1 MNEKTLKIAIS
12 SQKGGVG
19 KSTCTILVAG
29 VLHYL
34 KNFNCAIVDGDDP
47 QHSIHVLRQRD
58 MEVVG
63 QSDFLKVALYRQFER
78 IHKKSYPII
87 RSNPVSAVEDL
98 EKYQQEHPEQHFDI
112 VLFDLPGTLRSEG
125 VIYTISQM
133 DYVFVPL
140 KADNIVMQSSLQF
153 AEVLDEEL
161 VQKHNCNLK
170 GIHLFWN
177 MLDRRERTDI
187 YQRWNA
193 VIRED
198 NLHLMETRIPA
209 SARFN
214 KELSAERNSIFR
226 STLFPPDT
234 RQLRGSGVMELAE
247 EICSI
252 IDLK

>member
-34 KNFNCAIVDGDDP
+34 KNFNCAIVDGDAP

-58 MEVVG
+58 MEAVG

-87 RSNPVSAVEDL
+87 RSTPVSAVEEL
-98 EKYQQEHPEQHFDI
+98 EKYQREHPEQHFDI

-140 KADNIVMQSSLQF
+140 KADNIVMQSSLP
-153 AEVLDEEL
+153 V
-161 VQKHNCNLK
+161 
-170 GIHLFWN
+170 
-177 MLDRRERTDI
+177 RR
-187 YQRWNA
+187 
-193 VIRED
+193 
-198 NLHLMETRIPA
+198 
-209 SARFN
+209 SARRGAGAETKLQSQRDTPFL
-214 KELSAERNSIFR
+214 EYARSAGAHGYLPAVERR
-226 STLFPPDT
+226 DP
-234 RQLRGSGVMELAE
+234 RG
-247 EICSI
+247 
-252 IDLK
+252 

>member
-58 MEVVG
+58 MEAVG

-98 EKYQQEHPEQHFDI
+98 EKYQREHPEQHFDI
-112 VLFDLPGTLRSEG
+112 VLFDLPARCAARGCLHHLADGLCLRTLEG
-125 VIYTISQM
+125 GQYRH
-133 DYVFVPL
+133 
-140 KADNIVMQSSLQF
+140 A
-153 AEVLDEEL
+153 
-161 VQKHNCNLK
+161 
-170 GIHLFWN
+170 
-177 MLDRRERTDI
+177 
-187 YQRWNA
+187 
-193 VIRED
+193 
-198 NLHLMETRIPA
+198 
-209 SARFN
+209 
-214 KELSAERNSIFR
+214 
-226 STLFPPDT
+226 
-234 RQLRGSGVMELAE
+234 ELAAVRRGARRGAGAE
-247 EICSI
+247 TQLQPQRDTPVLEHARSAGAHGYLPTVERR
-252 IDLK
+252 DPRG